1 MIKLNDEY
9 SIDFDPY
16 NLKLCR
22 DVVNKKT
29 GESYRKVVGYY
40 GDFTHLVDRIIEQK
54 IKDVEVDKLQD
65 IVKEIRKTKKE
76 ILQKIIEVQ
85 PDTKPYKYK
94 LETDK
99 DE

>member
-29 GESYRKVVGYY
+29 GESYRKSCWLLWRFYS
-40 GDFTHLVDRIIEQK
+40 LS
-54 IKDVEVDKLQD
+54 
-65 IVKEIRKTKKE
+65 
-76 ILQKIIEVQ
+76 
-85 PDTKPYKYK
+85 
-94 LETDK
+94 
-99 DE
+99 